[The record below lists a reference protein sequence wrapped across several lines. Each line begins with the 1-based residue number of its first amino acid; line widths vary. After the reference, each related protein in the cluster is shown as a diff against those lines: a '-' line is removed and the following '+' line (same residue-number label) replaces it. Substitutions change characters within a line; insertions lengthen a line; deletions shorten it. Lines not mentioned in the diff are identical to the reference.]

1 MFKQNYMKGHH
12 GKVFFDEVDS
22 DTILL
27 RQEDGNGATKGVI
40 HLSLADMEKLAKG
53 LFARKKEMVAKSQA
67 MANTFSVQ
75 PAKPTKTT
83 EKAIATSNTYMQQQ
97 KESHPNAYIPWT
109 KEEEDKLKDMVQAGL
124 EVKVISDALQRNE
137 GAITSRIKKLGL

>member
-1 MFKQNYMKGHH
+1 MFKQNYMKGLH

-40 HLSLADMEKLAKG
+40 HLSVADMGKLAKG
-53 LFARKKEMVAKSQA
+53 LFARKKEMIAKSLT
-67 MANTFSVQ
+67 MTNTFSVQ
-75 PAKPTKTT
+75 PAKPTKPT

-97 KESHPNAYIPWT
+97 KESHPNAYVQWT
-109 KEEEDKLKDMVQAGL
+109 KEEEDKLRKMVLAGK
-124 EVKVISDALQRNE
+124 KVTQIAEALKRNE
-137 GAITSRIKKLGL
+137 GAIISRMKKLGL

>member
-1 MFKQNYMKGHH
+1 MFKQNYMKGLH

-40 HLSLADMEKLAKG
+40 HLSLSDMEKLAKG
-53 LFARKKEMVAKSQA
+53 LFARKKEMEAKSQA
-67 MANTFSVQ
+67 KANTFSEQ
-75 PAKPTKTT
+75 PTKPTKPT

-109 KEEEDKLKDMVQAGL
+109 KEEEDKLKDMVLAGL
-124 EVKVISDALQRNE
+124 EVKVISDTLQRNE
-137 GAITSRIKKLGL
+137 GAITSRMKKLGL

>member
-1 MFKQNYMKGHH
+1 MVKQDYMKGLH
-12 GKVFFDEVDS
+12 GNVFFDEVDS
-22 DTILL
+22 NTILL

-40 HLSLADMEKLAKG
+40 HLSFADMEKLAKG
-53 LFARKKEMVAKSQA
+53 LFARKKKMIAKSQT

-83 EKAIATSNTYMQQQ
+83 EKSIATSNTYMQQQ

>member
-1 MFKQNYMKGHH
+1 MFKRNYMKGLL
-12 GKVFFDEVDS
+12 GNVFFDEVDS
-22 DTILL
+22 NTILL

-40 HLSLADMEKLAKG
+40 HLPLADMEKLAKG
-53 LFARKKEMVAKSQA
+53 LFARKKEMEAKSQA
-67 MANTFSVQ
+67 MANTFSMQ

-83 EKAIATSNTYMQQQ
+83 EKAIATSSTYMQQQ

-109 KEEEDKLKDMVQAGL
+109 KEEDKLKNMVQAGL
-124 EVKVISDALQRNE
+124 EGKVISDALQRNE

>member
-1 MFKQNYMKGHH
+1 MFKQNYMKGLH

-40 HLSLADMEKLAKG
+40 HLSVADMGKLAKG
-53 LFARKKEMVAKSQA
+53 LFARKKEMIAKSLT
-67 MANTFSVQ
+67 MTNTFSVQ

>member
-1 MFKQNYMKGHH
+1 MFKQNYMKGLH

-40 HLSLADMEKLAKG
+40 HLSLADMGKLAKG

-67 MANTFSVQ
+67 MANPFSVQ

>member
-1 MFKQNYMKGHH
+1 MVKQNYMNGQH
-12 GKVFFDEVDS
+12 GKVYFNEVDS

-27 RQEDGNGATKGVI
+27 CQEDGNGSTKGVI

-53 LFARKKEMVAKSQA
+53 LYARKKEMVAKSQT

-75 PAKPTKTT
+75 PAKLTKIT

-109 KEEEDKLKDMVQAGL
+109 KEEEDKLKDMVQGGL